1 MKDDSLFNLK
11 EYSVYSEACPYKR
24 VIWIMAA
31 NPMQASITENE
42 MKHKIRGYSVISESD
57 MSKRR
62 LINIIASSIKSSSK
76 ICLLFI
82 ENFNTIRRI
91 SINARLISL
100 TYAGIVKQFMAN
112 LHIKMLRIELN

>member
-1 MKDDSLFNLK
+1 
-11 EYSVYSEACPYKR
+11 
-24 VIWIMAA
+24 
-31 NPMQASITENE
+31 MQASITENE